1 MQNLRSPLVPR
12 NTPALKAWRRE
23 LQAGTRTVTT
33 FDWLWRAACEE
44 MNTLEAPTP
53 AVAASYFR
61 NARRIVRDAK
71 KGRAA

>member
-12 NTPALKAWRRE
+12 NTPALDAWRRE
-23 LQAGTRTVTT
+23 LQAGQRTRCS

-44 MNTLEAPTP
+44 MNALEAPTP
-53 AVAASYFR
+53 ALAASYFR
-61 NARRIVRDAK
+61 HARRIVRAAK